1 LEENNNEGRRRTLG
15 QGCDYLKSELHVNA
29 GKCLNWT
36 LVSKGPTLLL
46 FKYEQIT
53 DPKTQRFEVPHEHV
67 QSFTGSAASNLNYK
81 VEVKQN
87 PFGIVVTRVSN
98 GRVL

>member
-1 LEENNNEGRRRTLG
+1 MGW
-15 QGCDYLKSELHVNA
+15 DYPKSELCVNA
-29 GKCLNWT
+29 GKCLDQT
-36 LVSKGPTLLL
+36 LVFKGPTLLL
-46 FKYEQIT
+46 FKYVQIT

-67 QSFTGSAASNLNYK
+67 RSFTGSAASNLNYK
-81 VEVKQN
+81 VDVKQN